1 MQLNQYRSRNQ
12 TLFGSAMVLSAAAGF
27 GTLAIF
33 GKLAAEV
40 GMPISTL
47 LFFRFLVAT
56 AILWSVLP
64 LVNNYILPSGKE
76 FWFALGIGLIYGVMT
91 LLFFWGLTFITAGLA
106 AIVFYTYPV
115 HVFVISATLLDEP
128 VTRTKFV
135 ALTFGI
141 VGMLVILGGNTE
153 AINPI
158 GVGLVLLAAL
168 CYAIYS
174 TGSRAALQQ
183 VDTGTFTATAMIATL
198 VSMLPYWISSGN
210 LAFPIS
216 GYGWSLIVGIGTIGT
231 AVPIVLYVGGLN
243 RIEAT
248 HASVIGT
255 SEPVLT
261 VLLGLVLLGEAV
273 TLRVFVG
280 GFIVLVGVLIIQFD
294 SRPSGMV
301 AH

>member
-12 TLFGSAMVLSAAAGF
+12 TLIGSAMVLSAAAGF

-47 LFFRFLVAT
+47 LFFRFVVAT
-56 AILWSVLP
+56 ATLWSVLP

-135 ALTFGI
+135 ALAFGI

>member
-12 TLFGSAMVLSAAAGF
+12 TLIGSAMVLSAAAGF

-47 LFFRFLVAT
+47 LFFRFVVAT
-56 AILWSVLP
+56 ATLWSVLP

-135 ALTFGI
+135 ALAFGI

-216 GYGWSLIVGIGTIGT
+216 GYSWSLIVGIGTIGT

-301 AH
+301 TH